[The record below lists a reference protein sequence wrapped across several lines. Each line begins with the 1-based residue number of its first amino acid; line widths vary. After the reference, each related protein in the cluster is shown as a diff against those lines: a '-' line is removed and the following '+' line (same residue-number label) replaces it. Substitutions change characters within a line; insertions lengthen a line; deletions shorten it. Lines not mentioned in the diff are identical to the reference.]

1 MRQAMTD
8 LAFSPEE
15 QLSVSK
21 ILGAVMNLS
30 LLDFIPGQTEDSS
43 QVKNKDRCELVARIL
58 DLHEAPISVEQSL
71 CQEEMVV
78 KRGSRSSVSWKQS
91 TPKKAA
97 LARDAFAKALYGLL
111 FDWLVVK
118 VNKSLFKGETAVHF
132 GVLDIF
138 GFETFQ
144 VNSFEQL
151 CINYTNE
158 KLQSH
163 FNKVIFSQEMEMY
176 KSEEVPYKD
185 MEVPDNGP
193 CVALIEASKPPGL
206 LSLLDEQ
213 CNLGKATDETYLNAI
228 DKAFSKKG
236 KTPNEY
242 FFKKPQWNDQF
253 AVKHFAGTVDY
264 NITNFLEKNRDKIS
278 PTLASCAK
286 TSESDFVAGLFAEPP
301 SRERRL
307 WHSETSRWEGSQLQ
321 CPQSQ

>member
-144 VNSFEQL
+144 EVNVWSQL
-151 CINYTNE
+151 WRPLDLGGSIRLAFLYVFGATAKNRKNKHLYTTIP
-158 KLQSH
+158 L
-163 FNKVIFSQEMEMY
+163 
-176 KSEEVPYKD
+176 KSE
-185 MEVPDNGP
+185 
-193 CVALIEASKPPGL
+193 KPH
-206 LSLLDEQ
+206 
-213 CNLGKATDETYLNAI
+213 T
-228 DKAFSKKG
+228 
-236 KTPNEY
+236 
-242 FFKKPQWNDQF
+242 
-253 AVKHFAGTVDY
+253 
-264 NITNFLEKNRDKIS
+264 
-278 PTLASCAK
+278 
-286 TSESDFVAGLFAEPP
+286 
-301 SRERRL
+301 
-307 WHSETSRWEGSQLQ
+307 
-321 CPQSQ
+321 